1 MRLAIAG
8 KGGSGK
14 TTIAATLA
22 RWLGRRGYRVVAI
35 DGDPNPNLAVALGV
49 SADERAALKPIPR
62 DLVEEVHDLSG
73 HVHLT
78 VAKPLHQIAD
88 EYGAAGPDGIR
99 LLVGSQVDR
108 AGAG

>member
-22 RWLGRRGYRVVAI
+22 RTLARRGYRVVAI

-49 SADERAALKPIPR
+49 TAEGREALRPIPR
-62 DLVEEVHDLSG
+62 ELVEEVRDPEG

-78 VAKPLHQIAD
+78 VAMPLHQVA
-88 EYGAAGPDGIR
+88 EECGAPAPDGVR
-99 LLVGSQVDR
+99 LLLGSQVER